1 MLFSQYCRIETRAG
15 GLGCTDV
22 EFIRSAHKSLH
33 GPARFHHLYR
43 ADRHAW
49 LRDGLA
55 LLAQSR
61 AMYTDAHNRGD
72 YWIVGK
78 MRGASQ

>member
-1 MLFSQYCRIETRAG
+1 MGFSELNLQGAFNMLFSQYCRIETRAG
-15 GLGCTDV
+15 GLGCTNV
-22 EFIRSAHKSLH
+22 EFIRAAHKSLH
-33 GPARFHHLYR
+33 GPARFNHRFR

-61 AMYTDAHNRGD
+61 
-72 YWIVGK
+72 
-78 MRGASQ
+78 GASK

>member
-1 MLFSQYCRIETRAG
+1 MLFSQYVRIETRAG
-15 GLGCTDV
+15 GVGCTDV
-22 EFIRSAHKSLH
+22 EFIRAAHKSLH
-33 GPARFHHLYR
+33 GPARFNHRFR

-49 LRDGLA
+49 LREGLA

-61 AMYTDAHNRGD
+61 AMYADAHNRGD
-72 YWIVGK
+72 YWIVEK